1 MKKVINSILVLTV
14 VIGSFAFTTLN
25 KKEINVTESSI
36 NWEGSKITGKTHT
49 GSLTLQSGFIEMD
62 GDAITG
68 GKFVVD
74 MTSLKSTDMEGEYAE
89 KLIGHLKSD
98 DFFGTTN
105 HPTAILEIG
114 KTKKTEEGYKVGAK
128 LTIKDKTEPVSF
140 ILVMHDDRAS
150 AKLSFDRSKFD
161 VKYGSGSFF
170 DNLGDKA
177 ISDMID
183 LEVNLVF

>member
-25 KKEINVTESSI
+25 KKEINVSESSI
-36 NWEGSKITGKTHT
+36 NWKGSKITGKTHT
-49 GSLTLQSGFIEMD
+49 GILTLKSGYIEMN

-74 MTSLKSTDMEGEYAE
+74 MTSLKCTDLEGEYAQ
-89 KLIGHLKSD
+89 KLEGHLKSD
-98 DFFGTTN
+98 DFFGTAN
-105 HPTAILEIG
+105 HPTATLVIN
-114 KTKKTEEGYKVGAK
+114 KTKKMDDGYKVGAQ
-128 LTIKDKTEPVSF
+128 LTIKDKTEPISF
-140 ILVMHDDRAS
+140 MLVMNENRAS

-177 ISDMID
+177 ISDTIE
-183 LEVNLVF
+183 LEAELKF